1 MSLRR
6 IASVNLPDTIQ
17 VLCNSVA
24 IYRWN
29 NTLLIQISHANLRIK
44 TAVDTHVGAK
54 VM

>member
-6 IASVNLPDTIQ
+6 IASEEHPDA
-17 VLCNSVA
+17 VLDLCNSVA

-29 NTLLIQISHANLRIK
+29 NTSLIQISLANLRIK